1 LTFSRTESNEDDAFR
16 ALISGTNVAVVFDDK
31 KPMPISYLGSRVV
44 DGDEADDLMLNLE
57 GVVLGLKAKGKAKK
71 DTFGFVV
78 R

>member
-1 LTFSRTESNEDDAFR
+1 
-16 ALISGTNVAVVFDDK
+16 VAVVFDHK
-31 KPMPISYLGSRVV
+31 KPMPKTYLGSRVV